1 MWQSV
6 AAFLASSKFL
16 TMLAENVI
24 KQGFTVLL
32 LIAGILWMQYQIIG
46 MQMKIDQMQVDIISY
61 YRDDRVRTEKV
72 LEDAT
77 HIMKQ
82 LYKKLD
88 DE

>member
-6 AAFLASSKFL
+6 AAFLASSKFMA
-16 TMLAENVI
+16 MLAENVM

-77 HIMKQ
+77 YIMKQ